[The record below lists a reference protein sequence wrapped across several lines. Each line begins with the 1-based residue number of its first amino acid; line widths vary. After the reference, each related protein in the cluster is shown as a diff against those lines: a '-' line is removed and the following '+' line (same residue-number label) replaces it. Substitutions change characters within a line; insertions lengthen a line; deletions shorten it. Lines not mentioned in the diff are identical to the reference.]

1 MTCVHLKQ
9 LYQLCQDNALRLS
22 STDLVH
28 VVCQQCGKE
37 EVCPSVLLEEYETV
51 HPGDDSAAEGDS
63 SADADASAADD

>member
-9 LYQLCQDNALRLS
+9 LYQLCHDNDLRLS

-37 EVCPSVLLEEYETV
+37 EVCPSVLMDEYETV
-51 HPGDDSAAEGDS
+51 HPGEELNDAPDDSAAGDES
-63 SADADASAADD
+63 